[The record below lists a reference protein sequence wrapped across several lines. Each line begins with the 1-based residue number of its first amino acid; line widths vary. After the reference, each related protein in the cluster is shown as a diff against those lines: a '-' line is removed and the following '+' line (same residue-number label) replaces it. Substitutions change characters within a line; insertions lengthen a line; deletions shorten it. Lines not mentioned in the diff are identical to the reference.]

1 MQLQRQCRS
10 TPSHIYET
18 SGCDEVESTRLD
30 INLQNRSTH
39 IDSVDRHHLGQNVS
53 CKPIN
58 TVYISNKSVWF
69 SFYKNREIYSKTKQ
83 SKIYVVRSL
92 INLRVQSST
101 YLRLRRGQVLQKDD
115 SVGDLLIY
123 YSIRDSQEIVP
134 EASWTIPTDCSLN
147 KLFMIQKTR
156 DNSL

>member
-1 MQLQRQCRS
+1 MCLYITLSSRDVFLS
-10 TPSHIYET
+10 
-18 SGCDEVESTRLD
+18 ES
-30 INLQNRSTH
+30 
-39 IDSVDRHHLGQNVS
+39 VS
-53 CKPIN
+53 YKPIN
-58 TVYISNKSVWF
+58 TVCISNKSVWF